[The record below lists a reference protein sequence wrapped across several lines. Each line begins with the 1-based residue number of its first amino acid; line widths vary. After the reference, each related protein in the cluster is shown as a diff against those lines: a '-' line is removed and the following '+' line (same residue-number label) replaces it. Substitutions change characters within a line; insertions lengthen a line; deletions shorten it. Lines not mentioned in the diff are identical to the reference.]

1 MESTTFPKRIKIAVM
16 VLMLSVPIV
25 YGVAHG
31 DSMKLTIL
39 SMVTESKIEAG
50 QYTDAKIVA
59 QKALEIAESNVE
71 SNPSCVVISLNNL
84 AKIHRI
90 QGEYAVAETLY
101 QRALTIQEKA
111 LGLAH
116 PQAVKSLKDLASF
129 YRTTNQGAK
138 AERLETQATFLQ
150 SIHG

>member
-1 MESTTFPKRIKIAVM
+1 MERTTFRKRIKIAVM
-16 VLMLSVPIV
+16 VLVLSVPIV

-31 DSMKLTIL
+31 DSLKWAFL
-39 SMVTESKIEAG
+39 SMVAESKFEAG
-50 QYTDAKIVA
+50 QYTDAMIIA
-59 QKALEIAESNVE
+59 QKALEIAESNVG
-71 SNPSCVVISLNNL
+71 SDPSCVVISLNNL
-84 AKIHRI
+84 AKLHRI

-116 PQAVKSLKDLASF
+116 PQAVKSLKDLASL
-129 YRTTNQGAK
+129 YRATNQEAK